1 MNRKTTRRLALGA
14 ILAGV
19 LCAVLWIVARYGPL
33 YGFYLTPPS
42 PKRYAEIAIE
52 LMDKQGMNAAGSAWA
67 TAKKDAQQALEGIQS
82 YAEAY
87 PVLDALAKKAGGKH
101 SFLLAP
107 GEGTDEE
114 PAQPPRVSC
123 KDGIARI
130 VLPAFSGTSDEAV
143 TYALTV
149 VEALRR
155 MPDVRGAVIDLRG
168 NTGGDMG
175 PMLAA
180 LSPLLPDGQP
190 LSFHV
195 RGALL
200 PVTLEGGTVTGGGTP
215 MKLESFKLDG
225 NLPIALLTDGQ
236 TASSAEAVLLCFR
249 GLNNARTFGRPTA
262 GYTTCNQ
269 VTRLYDGA
277 LLAVTL
283 GGEMARTG
291 ELFQNTPVVPDVLT
305 DEPEAGALRWLEE
318 MAN

>member
-1 MNRKTTRRLALGA
+1 MNRRKGRRLALWALPVG
-14 ILAGV
+14 L

-33 YGFYLTPPS
+33 YGFYLAPPS

-67 TAKKDAQQALEGIQS
+67 SAKKDAQQALEGIQS

-87 PVLDALAKKAGGKH
+87 PTLDALAKKAGGKH

-143 TYALTV
+143 AYAMTV

-180 LSPLLPDGQP
+180 LSPFLPDGEP

-195 RGALL
+195 RGALM
-200 PVTLEGGTVTGGGTP
+200 PVTLKDGTVTGGGTP
-215 MKLESFKLDG
+215 MKLESFKLDKVAV
-225 NLPIALLTDGQ
+225 ALLIDGQ

-249 GLNNARTFGRPTA
+249 GLENARTFGRRTA
-262 GYTTCNQ
+262 GYTSCNN
-269 VTRLYDGA
+269 VNRLYDGA
-277 LLAVTL
+277 LLGITM
-283 GGEMARTG
+283 GGELARTG
-291 ELFQNTPVVPDVLT
+291 ELFQNQPIVPDVPT
-305 DEPEAGALRWLEE
+305 DDPEGEALRWLNEGR
-318 MAN
+318 

>member
-1 MNRKTTRRLALGA
+1 MNRRKGRRLALWALPVG
-14 ILAGV
+14 L

-33 YGFYLTPPS
+33 YGFYLAPPS

-67 TAKKDAQQALEGIQS
+67 SAKKDAQQALEGIQS

-87 PVLDALAKKAGGKH
+87 PTLDALAKKAGGKH

-114 PAQPPRVSC
+114 LAQPPRVSC

-143 TYALTV
+143 AYAMTV

-180 LSPLLPDGQP
+180 LSPFLPDGEP

-195 RGALL
+195 RGALM
-200 PVTLEGGTVTGGGTP
+200 PVTLKDGTVTGGGTP
-215 MKLESFKLDG
+215 MKLESFKLDKVAV
-225 NLPIALLTDGQ
+225 ALLIDGQ

-249 GLNNARTFGRPTA
+249 GLENARTFGRRTA
-262 GYTTCNQ
+262 GYTSCNN
-269 VTRLYDGA
+269 VNRLYDGA
-277 LLAVTL
+277 LLGITM
-283 GGEMARTG
+283 GGELARTG
-291 ELFQNTPVVPDVLT
+291 ELFQNQPIVPDVPT
-305 DEPEAGALRWLEE
+305 DDPEGEALRWLNEGR
-318 MAN
+318 

>member
-1 MNRKTTRRLALGA
+1 MNRRKGRRLALWALPVG
-14 ILAGV
+14 L

-33 YGFYLTPPS
+33 YGFYLAPPS

-67 TAKKDAQQALEGIQS
+67 SAKKDAQQALEGIQS

-87 PVLDALAKKAGGKH
+87 PTLDALAKKAGGKH

-143 TYALTV
+143 AYAMTA
-149 VEALRR
+149 VEGLRR

-180 LSPLLPDGQP
+180 VAPFLPDGEV

-195 RGALL
+195 RGALM
-200 PVTLEGGTVTGGGTP
+200 PVTLKDGAVTGGGTP
-215 MKLESFKLDG
+215 MKLESFKLDKV
-225 NLPIALLTDGQ
+225 PVALLIDGQ

-249 GLNNARTFGRPTA
+249 GLENARTFGRRTA
-262 GYTTCNQ
+262 GYTSCNN
-269 VTRLYDGA
+269 VNRLYDGA
-277 LLAVTL
+277 LLGITM
-283 GGEMARTG
+283 GGELARTG
-291 ELFQNTPVVPDVLT
+291 ELFQNQPIVPDVPT
-305 DEPEAGALRWLEE
+305 DDPEGEALRWLNETR
-318 MAN
+318 